1 MFDLIDRD
9 LESRIARLQEKV
21 NQLCSYN
28 DAIYD
33 AARIIDNTPPVTS
46 EIVCNSGDTI
56 AISKIPANIVT
67 YSRSFHDLVQ
77 ELHNCP
83 NCGGSVDGEGMCKY
97 CGSRVYRFGGI

>member
-9 LESRIARLQEKV
+9 QLESRIARLQEKV

-46 EIVCNSGDTI
+46 EIVCNNTI
-56 AISKIPANIVT
+56 AISKIPSNHIT
-67 YSRSFHDLVQ
+67 YSRSFRDLVQ

-83 NCGGSVDGEGMCKY
+83 NCGGSIDGEGVCRY